1 MVLALYNAFLAP
13 NAPCEL
19 NIDHTLRNK
28 LALCMVRPLGNE
40 DTMLRNLQE
49 VVELFELAQHS
60 VYKLMSSV
68 RRLAI
73 RFLPPSLTSCR
84 IPYRNLSA
92 TLALAR
98 FCGSMNLK
106 IMA

>member
-1 MVLALYNAFLAP
+1 MPFKRRWLPLTVCELVLRSIFSTNQILALYNAFLAP

-19 NIDHTLRNK
+19 NIDHTLRNN

-49 VVELFELAQHS
+49 VVELFELAQNS

-68 RRLAI
+68 
-73 RFLPPSLTSCR
+73 CR
-84 IPYRNLSA
+84 PANVIHFA
-92 TLALAR
+92 H
-98 FCGSMNLK
+98 G
-106 IMA
+106 

>member
-1 MVLALYNAFLAP
+1 MVRTGHGLIDFQLTGLALYNAFLAP

-19 NIDHTLRNK
+19 NIDHTLRNN

-49 VVELFELAQHS
+49 VVELFELAQNS

-68 RRLAI
+68 RRHEHA
-73 RFLPPSLTSCR
+73 F
-84 IPYRNLSA
+84 
-92 TLALAR
+92 
-98 FCGSMNLK
+98 
-106 IMA
+106 